1 MSKKPAKYIIEL
13 KRRWADCVNIQ
24 YCLDLDVNRKGFLY
38 DPLGYYKD
46 EKAIITCFSGG
57 VTTDEDF
64 SPEEEA
70 ILKWNTGIEPLH
82 IEELYDEGLLDV

>member
-1 MSKKPAKYIIEL
+1 MSKKQARFIVEL

-24 YCLDLDVNRKGFLY
+24 YSLDLAVNKKGFLY

-46 EKAIITCFSGG
+46 ELAIITCFSGG
-57 VTTDEDF
+57 VITDEDF

-70 ILKWNTGIEPLH
+70 ILKWNTGIECLH
-82 IEELYDEGLLDV
+82 SDDVYDEGLLDV